1 MEHIFKNFG
10 TITTA
15 ITPPTGSH
23 PTTTTPTNSNHS
35 QPDYALIGTVA
46 GLSVLGTTS
55 LLLCCY
61 YKFRR
66 ITKTTIQT
74 KTITRTIEPL
84 KPEDLEA
91 SLEPIEQNTS
101 IGLGSYQ
108 NSEGQT
114 VLIHKPKIVKEVI
127 KVEEVRETTQL
138 MNLTKK
144 LTKEQ
149 YTRERLEDIFKT
161 VILKGKEIV
170 KIKDFNSLNSDELFN
185 LNETLIN
192 GMLKKCLEVMPF
204 AEEKKRL
211 VDAFQLIEF
220 AIARINLIN
229 HDILIRREA
238 DPVRLSKYVVDAI
251 ECFKELS
258 ILTEAIKK
266 NDTFGLNEESE
277 GKKIDKF
284 QMLFFRVWNNLEA
297 VKNHLAS
304 KFVKSTLEDSQE
316 IQEFNIELKK

>member
-1 MEHIFKNFG
+1 MDHIFKVAQIGSN
-10 TITTA
+10 TLY
-15 ITPPTGSH
+15 PTGPH
-23 PTTTTPTNSNHS
+23 PTTTTTPTNSNHS

-101 IGLGSYQ
+101 VGLGSYQ

-114 VLIHKPKIVKEVI
+114 VLIHKPKIVKKVI

-138 MNLTKK
+138 TNLTKK

-161 VILKGKEIV
+161 AILKGKEVV
-170 KIKDFNSLNSDELFN
+170 KITDFNSLNSDELFN

-192 GMLKKCLEVMPF
+192 GILKKCLEVVPF

-211 VDAFQLIEF
+211 IDALKLIDF
-220 AIARINLIN
+220 AILRINLIN
-229 HDILIRREA
+229 CNILIKREA
-238 DPVRLSKYVVDAI
+238 DPVRLSKYVIDAI

-258 ILTEAIKK
+258 RLTETIRKS
-266 NDTFGLNEESE
+266 DTFGINEEPE
-277 GKKIDKF
+277 GKQIDKF
-284 QMLFFRVWNNLEA
+284 QTVLFKIWNNLED
-297 VKNHLAS
+297 VKNKLAS
-304 KFVKSTLEDSQE
+304 KFVSSTLEDSQE
-316 IQEFNIELKK
+316 IQESNIELAK